1 MEFRRTLFDW
11 EEKEANWLYD
21 AFGKALVLRE
31 EYSDRL
37 AWNAEISESFSITSL
52 YNPYEINFE

>member
-37 AWNAEISESFSITSL
+37 A
-52 YNPYEINFE
+52 